1 MGVLTVKDSDLN
13 SFTYNKKPPTVLA
26 AGTVPVVKDWGSSIS
41 DDEIFTINDLEEF
54 QLTESIGIEV
64 GLPLN
69 RDVDTISL
77 HEIIPQV
84 CFKHILHTPV
94 Y

>member
-1 MGVLTVKDSDLN
+1 MKDLDLN

-26 AGTVPVVKDWGSSIS
+26 AGTIPVVKDWGSSIS

-54 QLTESIGIEV
+54 QTTESIRIEV
-64 GLPLN
+64 GQQKD
-69 RDVDTISL
+69 RDVDSISL

-84 CFKHILHTPV
+84 CFNHIFNTLR
-94 Y
+94 YIDECY